1 VSKAVKY
8 DDIDLM
14 RYVDGEAQG
23 QPGVEREG
31 ASGGDLD
38 DAGDIASFIVT
49 DPDSRLKV
57 EALEQMSDLLRSH
70 LELAADEAEPRL
82 DAMWATIERRIQT
95 NGVGQGVRATP
106 AAAATEERG
115 GLLAAI
121 GRFFGQYRG
130 HFLTGAVA
138 AGAAAALI
146 LALRP
151 PAQVVVERT
160 VVVPAHDSPATRTA
174 QERVNDSPAAAVK
187 LVHDEPSPPEIEH
200 LEVSGGS
207 GTVFVMPREG
217 EDDVAATMIFLEI
230 DDVEGPL

>member
-23 QPGVEREG
+23 GEREG
-31 ASGGDLD
+31 ASVGDRD
-38 DAGDIASFIVT
+38 DAMDIASFIAA

-82 DAMWATIERRIQT
+82 DAMWATIERRMQT
-95 NGVGQGVRATP
+95 NGVDQGVRATP
-106 AAAATEERG
+106 AAARTDEERG
-115 GLLAAI
+115 GLWAAI

-160 VVVPAHDSPATRTA
+160 VAVPVHDSPATRTA
-174 QERVNDSPAAAVK
+174 QERVNDSHVTAVK
-187 LVHDEPSPPEIEH
+187 LVHDDPSPPEIEH

>member
-14 RYVDGEAQG
+14 RYVDGEVD
-23 QPGVEREG
+23 GVLG
-31 ASGGDLD
+31 AEPESESDE
-38 DAGDIASFIVT
+38 AMDIGSFIEA
-49 DPDSRLKV
+49 DPAARLKV
-57 EALEQMSDLLRSH
+57 EVLEQMSDLVRSH

-82 DAMWATIERRIQT
+82 DAVWATIERRIQT
-95 NGVGQGVRATP
+95 NGVGEGARALP
-106 AAAATEERG
+106 AASRTEERG

-160 VVVPAHDSPATRTA
+160 VAVPVKESPAIRGA
-174 QERVNDSPAAAVK
+174 QDSVNDSQPAAVK
-187 LVHDEPSPPEIEH
+187 LVHDDPSPPEIEH
-200 LEVSGGS
+200 LEVSGGT

-217 EDDVAATMIFLEI
+217 DDDVSATMIFLET